1 MEGSYITPEFIPFAS
16 GRVEVALTDSGK
28 SVLAVI
34 FTENI
39 RNWVLALM
47 NLR

>member
-16 GRVEVALTDSGK
+16 GRLKVALIDTGK
-28 SVLAVI
+28 SVIAVV